1 MEESIFQPYLGTRT
15 IFKMD
20 REILRPSY
28 LPERLPHRESHIG
41 QLAQILA
48 TALRGERP
56 SNILIF
62 GKTGTGKTAV
72 VKYIENEFRKA
83 DGARMVQYLYLNCE
97 IVDTP
102 YGVLQS
108 IGNKFIENFHQRI
121 PFTGLSTDRVYSLLL
136 EKLDEEK
143 RVVIVALDEI
153 DKLVQKNGD
162 DILYQLLKINDDLS
176 KARVSLIGISNELT
190 FTEYLDPRVRSRLA
204 DEKMVFPP
212 YNADELYDILAER
225 SRLAFEN
232 GTAADGVL
240 QLIAALAAQEH
251 GDARRALDLL
261 RVSAELAERQGE
273 EHITEEHV
281 QRAKNKIELDT
292 VIEAVKSLPTQSKLI
307 LLGILLNEEI
317 GNTKLTTGEVYTTY
331 RDLSRKTGV
340 TPLTQRPVTDL
351 ISELDML
358 GLVHARIAYSRMK
371 GSARRKSKLTRRLS
385 QLFFGAPCG
394 PVLPQPPGQHES
406 VGWRVSFKRPNHGIS
421 PRARPMTSCCF
432 GSQAKSYGVEGHGSG
447 LLAHDSCAL
456 WSPIVTYPDRGAN
469 DCASDARL
477 NAIPKLWVNPI
488 RWIVTVRRA

>member
-1 MEESIFQPYLGTRT
+1 
-15 IFKMD
+15 
-20 REILRPSY
+20 
-28 LPERLPHRESHIG
+28 
-41 QLAQILA
+41 
-48 TALRGERP
+48 
-56 SNILIF
+56 
-62 GKTGTGKTAV
+62 
-72 VKYIENEFRKA
+72 
-83 DGARMVQYLYLNCE
+83 
-97 IVDTP
+97 
-102 YGVLQS
+102 
-108 IGNKFIENFHQRI
+108 
-121 PFTGLSTDRVYSLLL
+121 L

-340 TPLTQRPVTDL
+340 TPLTQRRVTDL

-358 GLVHARIAYSRMK
+358 GLVHARVRSFGRGGLRPPFPGPAHLREAGRDVLRPSAHGEFEDERQGQEEEQAHEQAVPAVLRCALVAEATLVTPARATRVRRLKCELQEAKPGDLAAGPADDVPLAGEPTRVIPGCIVVPHRDVAGSRAKAAEVREVEPDSKIMPEPHPVDRH
-371 GSARRKSKLTRRLS
+371 GAQVERARRGTR
-385 QLFFGAPCG
+385 
-394 PVLPQPPGQHES
+394 VPG
-406 VGWRVSFKRPNHGIS
+406 RRPI
-421 PRARPMTSCCF
+421 R
-432 GSQAKSYGVEGHGSG
+432 
-447 LLAHDSCAL
+447 
-456 WSPIVTYPDRGAN
+456 
-469 DCASDARL
+469 DARE
-477 NAIPKLWVNPI
+477 
-488 RWIVTVRRA
+488 VRN

>member
-1 MEESIFQPYLGTRT
+1 MRIKIKSGHRHASIVAWKTRKPVCGVPLMPALSRGIFSGKETREANLLAFRGSVGIMEESIFQPYLGTRT

-28 LPERLPHRESHIG
+28 LPDRLPHRESHIG
-41 QLAQILA
+41 QLAQILV
-48 TALRGERP
+48 TALKGERP
-56 SNILIF
+56 SNVLIF

-225 SRLAFEN
+225 ARLAFEN

-240 QLIAALAAQEH
+240 QLIAALAAQ
-251 GDARRALDLL
+251 DMRALGHA
-261 RVSAELAERQGE
+261 RVRAFGRGGRTKEIQASVPALDVKKVLEKDEILAEARGYRLK
-273 EHITEEHV
+273 V
-281 QRAKNKIELDT
+281 QT
-292 VIEAVKSLPTQSKLI
+292 T
-307 LLGILLNEEI
+307 LL
-317 GNTKLTTGEVYTTY
+317 
-331 RDLSRKTGV
+331 
-340 TPLTQRPVTDL
+340 
-351 ISELDML
+351 
-358 GLVHARIAYSRMK
+358 
-371 GSARRKSKLTRRLS
+371 
-385 QLFFGAPCG
+385 
-394 PVLPQPPGQHES
+394 
-406 VGWRVSFKRPNHGIS
+406 
-421 PRARPMTSCCF
+421 
-432 GSQAKSYGVEGHGSG
+432 
-447 LLAHDSCAL
+447 
-456 WSPIVTYPDRGAN
+456 
-469 DCASDARL
+469 
-477 NAIPKLWVNPI
+477 
-488 RWIVTVRRA
+488 

>member
-1 MEESIFQPYLGTRT
+1 MAS
-15 IFKMD
+15 
-20 REILRPSY
+20 S
-28 LPERLPHRESHIG
+28 
-41 QLAQILA
+41 
-48 TALRGERP
+48 
-56 SNILIF
+56 

-108 IGNKFIENFHQRI
+108 IGNKFIEHLHQRI

-153 DKLVQKNGD
+153 DKIVQKNGD

-176 KARVSLIGISNELT
+176 KARVSLIGISNDLK

-212 YNADELYDILAER
+212 YNADELYDILSER

-232 GTAADGVL
+232 GIANDSVL
-240 QLIAALAAQEH
+240 HLISALAAQEH

-261 RVSAELAERQGE
+261 RVSAELAERAGD
-273 EHITEEHV
+273 EHLTEEHV

-317 GNTKLTTGEVYTTY
+317 GNAKLTTGEVYTTY
-331 RDLSRKTGV
+331 RDLCRKTGASA
-340 TPLTQRPVTDL
+340 LTQRRVTDL

-358 GLVHARIAYSRMK
+358 GLVHARVRSFGRGGRTKEIQS
-371 GSARRKSKLTRRLS
+371 SVPLLDVRKVLEKDEVLGEVRGYRLKV
-385 QLFFGAPCG
+385 Q
-394 PVLPQPPGQHES
+394 
-406 VGWRVSFKRPNHGIS
+406 
-421 PRARPMTSCCF
+421 TT
-432 GSQAKSYGVEGHGSG
+432 
-447 LLAHDSCAL
+447 LL
-456 WSPIVTYPDRGAN
+456 
-469 DCASDARL
+469 
-477 NAIPKLWVNPI
+477 
-488 RWIVTVRRA
+488 

>member
-28 LPERLPHRESHIG
+28 LPDRLPHRENHIG
-41 QLAQILA
+41 QLAQILV
-48 TALRGERP
+48 TALKGERT
-56 SNILIF
+56 SKVLIC

-72 VKYIENEFRKA
+72 VKYIENGFRKA

-204 DEKMVFPP
+204 DEKMAFPP
-212 YNADELYDILAER
+212 YNADKLYDILAER

-232 GTAADGVL
+232 GTPEDGVL
-240 QLIAALAAQEH
+240 HLIPAPAAQEPRH
-251 GDARRALDLL
+251 PRLALPPL
-261 RVSAELAERQGE
+261 RETSEHHERQRG
-273 EHITEEHV
+273 
-281 QRAKNKIELDT
+281 
-292 VIEAVKSLPTQSKLI
+292 
-307 LLGILLNEEI
+307 
-317 GNTKLTTGEVYTTY
+317 
-331 RDLSRKTGV
+331 
-340 TPLTQRPVTDL
+340 
-351 ISELDML
+351 
-358 GLVHARIAYSRMK
+358 
-371 GSARRKSKLTRRLS
+371 TR
-385 QLFFGAPCG
+385 
-394 PVLPQPPGQHES
+394 
-406 VGWRVSFKRPNHGIS
+406 
-421 PRARPMTSCCF
+421 
-432 GSQAKSYGVEGHGSG
+432 
-447 LLAHDSCAL
+447 
-456 WSPIVTYPDRGAN
+456 
-469 DCASDARL
+469 
-477 NAIPKLWVNPI
+477 
-488 RWIVTVRRA
+488 

>member
-1 MEESIFQPYLGTRT
+1 MRIKIRPSHRHASIVAGKTRKPFCGVPLIPALSRAIFSGKETREANLLAFRGSVGIMEESIFQPYLGTRT

-28 LPERLPHRESHIG
+28 LPDRLPHRENHIG
-41 QLAQILA
+41 QLAQILV
-48 TALRGERP
+48 TALKGERP
-56 SNILIF
+56 SNVLIF

-153 DKLVQKNGD
+153 DKLVKKNGD
-162 DILYQLLKINDDLS
+162 DILSQLLKINDALS

-190 FTEYLDPRVRSRLA
+190 FTESLDPRVRSRLA

-225 SRLAFEN
+225 SSALY
-232 GTAADGVL
+232 GGKTAADGVL
-240 QLIAALAAQEH
+240 HLIAALAAQEH

-331 RDLSRKTGV
+331 RDLSRRTGV
-340 TPLTQRPVTDL
+340 TPLTQRRVTDL

-358 GLVHARIAYSRMK
+358 GLVHARVRSFGRGGRAKEIQASLPLLDVKKVLEKDEILAEARGYRLKVQTTLLLAAAPAIRPVSRP
-371 GSARRKSKLTRRLS
+371 TRPLLRPG
-385 QLFFGAPCG
+385 GAPSA
-394 PVLPQPPGQHES
+394 P
-406 VGWRVSFKRPNHGIS
+406 
-421 PRARPMTSCCF
+421 
-432 GSQAKSYGVEGHGSG
+432 
-447 LLAHDSCAL
+447 
-456 WSPIVTYPDRGAN
+456 
-469 DCASDARL
+469 
-477 NAIPKLWVNPI
+477 
-488 RWIVTVRRA
+488 